1 MVSACPTLGGP
12 YDRSRRPLVNRVFL
26 FFFAVDDPA
35 PVGETEHGPLKFDM
49 LGSVWTEMS
58 EGKKMNSPLAS
69 LARIWETEHGPLV
82 FDMLGSLAAEI
93 GFCLYRND

>member
-1 MVSACPTLGGP
+1 
-12 YDRSRRPLVNRVFL
+12 
-26 FFFAVDDPA
+26 
-35 PVGETEHGPLKFDM
+35 M